1 MQTSLTRTGTLPGRG
16 VESGSQ
22 VPKGHL
28 KLIVFSFYLFSGFCG
43 ARVAAR
49 PARTLRA
56 AARAPVRIAAAS
68 SGYQWLN
75 KEPLA
80 LIVGFVG

>member
-1 MQTSLTRTGTLPGRG
+1 MGYVLIINGDRKRLARSDGLTS
-16 VESGSQ
+16 
-22 VPKGHL
+22 
-28 KLIVFSFYLFSGFCG
+28 YDLFSGFCG

-56 AARAPVRIAAAS
+56 AARAPVRVAAA